1 MSYYAVANG
10 RHKGIFLTWDECKK
24 SVIGYNNAKYKKF
37 NNMENALNFVK
48 NDNIKNNNIKNN
60 NIKNNNIKNNNIK
73 NNNIKNNNIKNNNV
87 DYYVYTDGSCSN
99 NGKMNSTAGIGIY
112 FGENDSRNVSM
123 KLEGKQTNNT
133 AELSAIIILYKIIE
147 NDINKG
153 MNITIVSDSRY
164 AILCAMSNGK
174 IYEKNKELVKI
185 ICDLY
190 KDKHNVKFMHVMA
203 HTNLDDIHSIGNM
216 NADKL
221 ANNAHKNI

>member
-1 MSYYAVANG
+1 
-10 RHKGIFLTWDECKK
+10 
-24 SVIGYNNAKYKKF
+24 
-37 NNMENALNFVK
+37 
-48 NDNIKNNNIKNN
+48 
-60 NIKNNNIKNNNIK
+60 
-73 NNNIKNNNIKNNNV
+73 
-87 DYYVYTDGSCSN
+87 
-99 NGKMNSTAGIGIY
+99 MNSTAGIGIY

>member
-10 RHKGIFLTWDECKK
+10 RQKGIFLTWDECKK

-48 NDNIKNNNIKNN
+48 NDNIKNDFVKND
-60 NIKNNNIKNNNIK
+60 
-73 NNNIKNNNIKNNNV
+73 NV

-99 NGKMNSTAGIGIY
+99 NGKINSSAGIGIY
-112 FGENDSRNVSM
+112 FGENDSRNLSII
-123 KLEGKQTNNT
+123 LEGKQTNNT
-133 AELSAIIILYKIIE
+133 AELNAIIILYKIIE

-164 AILCAMSNGK
+164 AILCAKSNGK

-190 KDKHNVKFMHVMA
+190 KDKPNVKFMHVMA
-203 HTNLDDIHSIGNM
+203 HTNSNDIHSIGNM